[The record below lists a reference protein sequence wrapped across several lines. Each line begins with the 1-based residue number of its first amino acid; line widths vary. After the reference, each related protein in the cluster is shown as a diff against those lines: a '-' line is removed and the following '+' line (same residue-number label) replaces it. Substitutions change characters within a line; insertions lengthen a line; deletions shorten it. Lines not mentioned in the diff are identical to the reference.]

1 MSWNKVDTCL
11 NQPNDVAISV
21 ACPQP
26 HLRTMRKTNNN
37 FQLFSSHLQTAHTN
51 WIPGQFK
58 FHKPNDL
65 EQSRND
71 QRIAKLHFQ
80 MTSSLPSLSSW
91 FVLRFVLAGLSVRL
105 GWSFGSSWLV
115 FRFVLVGL
123 SLRLVHLTVCHVL
136 VRLSG
141 SSLIVFRFVL
151 VRLSG
156 SSLFVFRFVLVRLSG
171 SSSFVFRFVLVRLS
185 GSSLF
190 VFRFVLVRLSGSSL
204 FVFRFVLVRLSVS
217 FSVRLSTIYGII
229 REFPD
234 DAVDRPKLGIKY

>member
-1 MSWNKVDTCL
+1 MV
-11 NQPNDVAISV
+11 
-21 ACPQP
+21 
-26 HLRTMRKTNNN
+26 
-37 FQLFSSHLQTAHTN
+37 
-51 WIPGQFK
+51 
-58 FHKPNDL
+58 
-65 EQSRND
+65 
-71 QRIAKLHFQ
+71 
-80 MTSSLPSLSSW
+80 
-91 FVLRFVLAGLSVRL
+91 GLSVRL
-105 GWSFGSSWLV
+105 GSSFASFSSSY
-115 FRFVLVGL
+115 GL
-123 SLRLVHLTVCHVL
+123 SRF
-136 VRLSG
+136 G

-156 SSLFVFRFVLVRLSG
+156 SSLFA
-171 SSSFVFRFVLVRLS
+171 FRFVLVRLS